1 MNNMKNHRLPIRSW
15 TQKAYACNP
24 IHVGTF
30 PAIRI
35 SLKPTS
41 NETDETLSEVNA
53 NDARKNQEHQLLCGA
68 ALMLEFTLFRR
79 LTFGFTDASEDRQS
93 AGVSSMG

>member
-1 MNNMKNHRLPIRSW
+1 MHTMKNHRLPIRSW

-53 NDARKNQEHQLLCGA
+53 NDARKNPFELYNLYHQYGRGRGIGPESLGNVLIG
-68 ALMLEFTLFRR
+68 L
-79 LTFGFTDASEDRQS
+79 GK
-93 AGVSSMG
+93 